1 VKLSGDDLSRYCN
14 KIEAVGLRKSWK
26 CLYGTIA
33 ILLPTNWRHSNK
45 RLWELATHIMA
56 GKQLS

>member
-1 VKLSGDDLSRYCN
+1 LSRYCN